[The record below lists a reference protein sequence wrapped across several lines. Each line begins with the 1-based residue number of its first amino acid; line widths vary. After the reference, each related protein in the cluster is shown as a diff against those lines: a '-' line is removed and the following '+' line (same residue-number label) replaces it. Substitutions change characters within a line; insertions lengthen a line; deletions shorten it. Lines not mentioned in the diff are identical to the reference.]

1 MYYNSHMA
9 TTTINFR
16 TDAKKASRLDAF
28 AKAQHRTR
36 TDVLEDALET
46 YLYLQE
52 TNLAKIDAG
61 LKALEEGDFAT
72 DAQVKAE
79 FARWRKKK

>member
-1 MYYNSHMA
+1 MA

-16 TDAKKASRLDAF
+16 TDSKKASKLDAF
-28 AKAQHRTR
+28 AKANHRTR

-61 LKALEEGDFAT
+61 IRDADAGNFAT
-72 DAQVKAE
+72 EEQVQAE

>member
-1 MYYNSHMA
+1 MA

-28 AKAQHRTR
+28 ARSQRRTR
-36 TDVLEDALET
+36 TDVLEDAIET
-46 YLYLQE
+46 YLYLQQV
-52 TNLAKIDAG
+52 NLSRIDAG
-61 LKALEEGDFAT
+61 LKAVTDGDFAT
-72 DAQVKAE
+72 EKQVQAE